1 MNNDDV
7 VWQIINRSFCS
18 FMVKTKTGNFCRN
31 ENNVTGL
38 CNRHSCPLANSQYA
52 TVKEKDGVIFL
63 FLKEP
68 ERVPYP
74 GKQWERIKLSRNKK
88 QALEQIKKH
97 MLYWDK
103 WMISRVK
110 QRLFRIRDN
119 LKNMR
124 RLALARQKK
133 LEPVNRKIERR
144 ELRREEKALRVA
156 RVERTVEQ
164 ELLERLRA
172 STSSKEIY
180 NIDQSAFVKA
190 LETEELEDM
199 EDEFEESEEE
209 EEVAEDVVY
218 TSESEVEDI
227 EELVEATE
235 EAEEEQEANLVLA
248 GPSKKRRITISY
260 EKDD

>member
-52 TVKEKDGVIFL
+52 TVKERDGVIFL

-74 GKQWERIKLSRNKK
+74 GKQWERIKLVRNKK

-110 QRLFRIRDN
+110 RRFFRIRDN

-180 NIDQSAFVKA
+180 NIDQSAFEKA
-190 LETEELEDM
+190 LETEELED
-199 EDEFEESEEE
+199 EEEFEEESEEE
-209 EEVAEDVVY
+209 EELGDVVY
-218 TSESEVEDI
+218 TSDSEIEDI
-227 EELVEATE
+227 EDLVEATE
-235 EAEEEQEANLVLA
+235 EPEEQPEENLVLA

-260 EKDD
+260 EKDE